1 MHIFACTCTHTHVHT
16 QIGSSVKW
24 WSCYILI
31 RLIISQCRHIPD
43 PQIVDLKYT
52 HQFYLNKIWNP
63 CESKQKKNNWHCKW
77 FWNPKLYFI
86 HSSNW
91 GGSEADES
99 FRIPCRIKGA
109 VDSQRNQQHRNRTRA
124 QRMYSFEERNGL
136 WGLNCI
142 VTDYENSAEGVDK
155 GQQEVSTSKPIRL
168 LLTQPLTRQLL
179 VLMLAQLAPVT
190 PCTPGE
196 SPALSASYQYSK
208 HQ

>member
-155 GQQEVSTSKPIRL
+155 GQQEVSTSKPIRGQG
-168 LLTQPLTRQLL
+168 T
-179 VLMLAQLAPVT
+179 MAAQVSLKSFSSIPDHVGPVT
-190 PCTPGE
+190 FVEISLIYRKAQT
-196 SPALSASYQYSK
+196 
-208 HQ
+208 